1 MCVSANPI
9 SSRFVLCT
17 NTRPA
22 QYTRPER
29 IHVEQDRQIIMIA
42 RWQAAVGSSSHPPTP
57 LHKTLWPPSLK
68 AERASMSVHR
78 PCSLRGVPKTRVH
91 HLFVAWTPVICFLR
105 APRRLMRSDWPF
117 NFPFINS
124 VGWRLYIE
132 VFVSQRF
139 HERARQL
146 CNETQCPWI

>member
-1 MCVSANPI
+1 
-9 SSRFVLCT
+9 
-17 NTRPA
+17 
-22 QYTRPER
+22 
-29 IHVEQDRQIIMIA
+29 
-42 RWQAAVGSSSHPPTP
+42 
-57 LHKTLWPPSLK
+57 
-68 AERASMSVHR
+68 MSVHR

-146 CNETQCPWI
+146 CNETQCPWIQRGSLSSVSSFFLLSSFSYFFPLVFFFFFSFFLSFFLSYCRFSCRTTREAARTARDYHSFVFRGRSARAINV